1 VEKCLPEHPGAKPD
15 RYDFNRMLDSA
26 YRDAFQST
34 TVCNSFAKT
43 NLFPFSRDAVADEAI
58 APSLVKTTARMQI
71 TMRLE

>member
-1 VEKCLPEHPGAKPD
+1 VILIE
-15 RYDFNRMLDSA
+15 FFDSA

-43 NLFPFSRDAVADEAI
+43 SLFPFNTDAVANEAI
-58 APSLVKTTARMQI
+58 APSLVKTTARLRI